1 MLALWGDLREEEVK
15 RVKRQQ
21 VVEVLEVKVKVVEHQ
36 GGVQSVSEMWEGKR
50 GEVPAGAGNRVQYGL
65 RVKATAVYP
74 VPEEQQVPVGR
85 TKQTLKD
92 LLGCEMSL
100 GERDECAEGL
110 QRASETG
117 NGAGQRGNPGAA
129 VGDVDETGLRMMK
142 ASFSYA
148 GKTPHKKMFCFLVQ
162 ILRVQGSEENKKDE
176 TGQ

>member
-1 MLALWGDLREEEVK
+1 MGKWTFFLRIELGFYVPGGAWSGRVLALWGDLREEEVK

-92 LLGCEMSL
+92 LLGCEMS
-100 GERDECAEGL
+100 
-110 QRASETG
+110 
-117 NGAGQRGNPGAA
+117 
-129 VGDVDETGLRMMK
+129 VGDVDKSGLQRMK
-142 ASFSYA
+142 A
-148 GKTPHKKMFCFLVQ
+148 L
-162 ILRVQGSEENKKDE
+162 I
-176 TGQ
+176 